1 MVLAKAGDAV
11 LFHCL
16 TIHAGGVMGSR
27 RPRPSAFL
35 SYRPG
40 WAAPLAPV
48 AEWPDAVVRGA
59 PPELRALLA
68 GQNDGVPVGP
78 EGILVVAPTDGAGD

>member
-16 TIHAGGVMGSR
+16 TIHAGGVMRSR
-27 RPRPSAFL
+27 RPRPSAFM

-40 WAAPLAPV
+40 WAAPLSPV
-48 AEWPDAVVRGA
+48 DEWPEEVVHSA
-59 PPELRALLA
+59 TPELRTLLA

-78 EGILVVAPTDGAGD
+78 EGIINPA

>member
-11 LFHCL
+11 LFHCR
-16 TIHAGGVMGSR
+16 TIHAGGVMRSR

-40 WAAPLAPV
+40 WAAPLGPV
-48 AEWPDAVVRGA
+48 EEWPEHVMRGA
-59 PPELRALLA
+59 SPELRRLLA
-68 GQNDGVPVGP
+68 GQNDGVPIGP
-78 EGILVVAPTDGAGD
+78 DGILHVTPAGSAAE